1 MKRLRVALAALVVAA
16 LVPLGASP
24 AHSVE
29 VPTQPLLMA
38 FHACS
43 AGGSACYDPRNH
55 VVWLAQGLDG
65 TNWSV
70 LPGWVP
76 YSGSVPDVFRRGNT
90 AYVYSAPGSV
100 ARLNLTTGA
109 LTPNVPVTLTDGS
122 GFVDPSMAQLPD
134 GRLVLFYLPGQVG
147 SDPAGCGGA
156 PSCVREIRSA
166 IEVPG
171 SDGTSFTPNSAPHI
185 SVTLTVGAFSDP
197 DVFFNGSTWVLYV
210 SRGRSS
216 EAYASSDLL
225 GSYTKV
231 GDITNNQGGVPA
243 GIRMANGSVLTLVSA
258 DPNILS
264 GTSTNGTVSLNGAL
278 TTSASPA
285 LVPGSTLVGSPGL
298 GVNTAGIP
306 LPEPVTSSKT
316 RCKKGKA
323 TKRVTGKCPA
333 GWKPISG

>member
-1 MKRLRVALAALVVAA
+1 MSLAAVVIAA

-24 AHSVE
+24 AHAVE
-29 VPTQPLLMA
+29 APTQPLLMA

-43 AGGSACYDPRNH
+43 AGGPACYDPRNH
-55 VVWLAQGLDG
+55 VVWLAQGSDG
-65 TNWSV
+65 TNWTV

-90 AYVYSAPGSV
+90 AYIYSSPGSV
-100 ARLNLTTGA
+100 ARLNLTTGV
-109 LTPNVPVTLTDGS
+109 LTPNTPVTLTDGS

-134 GRLVLFYLPGQVG
+134 GRLVLFYLPGQIG
-147 SDPAGCGGA
+147 SEPAGCGGT

-166 IEVPG
+166 IEVAG
-171 SDGTSFTPNSAPHI
+171 SDGTSFTPNGTPHI
-185 SVTLTVGAFSDP
+185 SVTLTVGTFSDP

-210 SRGRSS
+210 SRGRST

-231 GDITNNQGGVPA
+231 ADITNNQGGVPA
-243 GIRMANGSVLTLVSA
+243 GIRMDNGSVLTLVSS

-264 GTSTNGTVSLNGAL
+264 GTSPNGTISLNGAL
-278 TTSASPA
+278 STSASPS

-306 LPEPVTSSKT
+306 LPESVATTSKI
-316 RCKKGKA
+316 RCKKGKL
-323 TKRVTGKCPA
+323 TKRFTGKCPA
-333 GWKPISG
+333 GWKPVSG